1 MLSIVIFLVAW
12 TIIASITNPLFM
24 PSVMR
29 TLEGLYEMI
38 ERGILFSYG
47 GITLARVIAGWLI
60 GCAIGIPLGWIVGNS
75 KVVERLINP
84 YIDFFRFVPPI
95 VWVTVIVIW
104 FGFGEISRV
113 LLVAYTA
120 AFIVVINTIIGVHQV
135 EEEKIRAAKSLGANK
150 IQLFT
155 HVKIPA
161 SIPHVY
167 SGMLVALGGAFMTIV
182 AAEMLTASSG
192 IGYLIWTQR
201 LYFRLDW
208 VFAGILLLGFLGL
221 LTDIAFKRIGRFA
234 LKKYNVK

>member
-1 MLSIVIFLVAW
+1 
-12 TIIASITNPLFM
+12 
-24 PSVMR
+24 
-29 TLEGLYEMI
+29 MI
-38 ERGILFSYG
+38 ENGVLFSYG

-60 GCAIGIPLGWIVGNS
+60 GCGIGIPLGWIVGNS

-120 AFIVVINTIIGVHQV
+120 AFIVVISTIIGVHQV
-135 EEEKIRAAKSLGANK
+135 EEEKIRAAKSLGANE